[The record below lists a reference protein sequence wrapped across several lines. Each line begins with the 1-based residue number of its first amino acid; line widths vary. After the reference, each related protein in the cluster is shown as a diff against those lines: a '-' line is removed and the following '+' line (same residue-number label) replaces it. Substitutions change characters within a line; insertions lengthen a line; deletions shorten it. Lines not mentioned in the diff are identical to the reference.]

1 MKKLGIVLTTL
12 LMIAISIGSI
22 GCNGEQTTPTVTPSL
37 TPTPTG
43 HPIILIQGEEDTSPR
58 IHMVALNVMG
68 NNSYPIEQTVQ
79 GRIDEINSQGG
90 LAIIAHPIS
99 GIMVSEAELKAL
111 RNYLGIELD
120 YTTAPTKWDAV
131 LTDRVS
137 RGEPLVW
144 GFMTDDAHSL
154 EGIGTG
160 FIMLRTAK
168 LSKDNVLAALKE
180 GSFYWGDTALIKD
193 VSLSGNRIAI
203 SLTSKGIIT
212 FIKQGG
218 QVVKTVTG
226 TSGQYTVSGDEGYIR
241 VDVEPTDPVIS
252 RAGTQPFRIM
262 DASSISNPYA
272 GSGDWYKGNLHCHTT
287 ISDGALSPNEAI
299 ALYEEKGYSFLAITD
314 HIVWNIPGE

>member
-1 MKKLGIVLTTL
+1 
-12 LMIAISIGSI
+12 MIAISIGSI

-37 TPTPTG
+37 TPTPTE

-90 LAIIAHPIS
+90 LAIIAHPNAPGLI
-99 GIMVSEAELKAL
+99 VSEAELKAL
-111 RNYLGIELD
+111 SNYLGIELD
-120 YTTAPTKWDAV
+120 YTTAPTEWDAV
-131 LTDRVS
+131 LTDRVA

-144 GFMTDDAHSL
+144 GLMTDDAHSL

-168 LSKDNVLAALKE
+168 LSKDDVLAALKQ

-241 VDVEPTDPVIS
+241 VDVEPADPVRS

-262 DASSISNPYA
+262 DASNITNPYA

-287 ISDGALSPNEAI
+287 ISDGALSPNEVAS
-299 ALYEEKGYSFLAITD
+299 LYEEKGYSFLAITD